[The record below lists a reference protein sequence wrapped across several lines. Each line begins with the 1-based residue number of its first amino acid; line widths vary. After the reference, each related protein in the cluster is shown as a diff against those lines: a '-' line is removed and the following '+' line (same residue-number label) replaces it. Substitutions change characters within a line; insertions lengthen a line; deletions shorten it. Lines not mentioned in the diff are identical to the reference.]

1 MKLIHIFEKATDFG
15 SFRSHENL
23 FSFSLKVLLYIL
35 PAVILGHYTDIS
47 VKTMKKRKILGTKD
61 INYISFQTLIV
72 ILTLFLLTR
81 LLKDFTSEFQ
91 QSMAGGYFIV
101 LYFGMQTNYI
111 EMLKNYM
118 TSLI

>member
-1 MKLIHIFEKATDFG
+1 MNLTEIFEKATDFG

-35 PAVILGHYTDIS
+35 PGVILGHYTDMV
-47 VKTMKKRKILGTKD
+47 VKTMKKRKILGTKE
-61 INYISFQTLIV
+61 INYIIFQTSLI
-72 ILTLFLLTR
+72 ILTLFLFRR
-81 LLKDFTSEFQ
+81 LLEDFTSEFQ

-111 EMLKNYM
+111 EMLKDYM
-118 TSLI
+118 TYLI